1 MKRKLLLLLTT
12 LATAIGVAQECPDLL
27 SPVDGAVN
35 VPVNT
40 TITWEPVDGI
50 PGYQILLG
58 TAPGAADL
66 GQASVGSATSYT
78 PPQGLP
84 DNTEIFV
91 TIILDFLFQGG
102 EDIVCDSQSFFTEDV
117 TTPPGCTQM
126 RTPVDGS
133 TGVSVFTN
141 IIWEYAP
148 TATAY
153 DIFIGT
159 APGLG
164 DIATALDVQNLS
176 FNPPGE
182 LPADTQIFVR
192 IVPKNENGSA
202 PISCSD
208 FTFRTGALA
217 PIPSCTNLITPLNGA
232 FNVPLTPLIEWN
244 AVPGATGYRV
254 TIGSTPTS
262 SDVLDNATFF
272 TNSTF
277 VIDFEPNRT
286 FFITIIPF
294 NDSGEAQG
302 CGQESFSTLLG
313 CGPFLD
319 PSTGEFTDFSPQV
332 TLPSV
337 FSFCESGDTLLSIDA
352 PEGADGYRWF
362 NVDQFGNESLL
373 SEDTQ
378 ITITQSGQYFLEAF
392 NIVSQPGDIIEC
404 PTILNFEVV
413 SSSIATINNLN
424 VIEEGLG
431 LRIEVQATG
440 LGDYEYAIDDI
451 NGPYQDSNVFSGV
464 APGGHVLYVRDKNG
478 CGIVEEGFIQDLT
491 VEGFPKFFTPN
502 GDDRNEFWQFIQP
515 EGDPIIFESI
525 RIYDRYGTF
534 LAQIDQNSNGWDGTF
549 NGRPLP
555 AGGYW
560 FRAVDDM
567 AREVQGFFTLK
578 R

>member
-262 SDVLDNATFF
+262 NDVLDNATFF

-392 NIVSQPGDIIEC
+392 NIVSQPGDVIEC

>member
-378 ITITQSGQYFLEAF
+378 ITITQSGEYFLEAF
-392 NIVSQPGDIIEC
+392 NIVSQPGDVIEC

-515 EGDPIIFESI
+515 EGNPIIFESI